1 MRRARTIVA
10 IYMRGSGRC
19 ANVQLPSF
27 AYRRR
32 LTAGEDCLYT
42 STHTPCILHTAYCIL
57 QCYIYYG
64 QIMLFRISTA
74 GDQTRSKSIFV
85 LFFVF

>member
-32 LTAGEDCLYT
+32 LTAGEDCLY
-42 STHTPCILHTAYCIL
+42 
-57 QCYIYYG
+57 
-64 QIMLFRISTA
+64 
-74 GDQTRSKSIFV
+74 
-85 LFFVF
+85 